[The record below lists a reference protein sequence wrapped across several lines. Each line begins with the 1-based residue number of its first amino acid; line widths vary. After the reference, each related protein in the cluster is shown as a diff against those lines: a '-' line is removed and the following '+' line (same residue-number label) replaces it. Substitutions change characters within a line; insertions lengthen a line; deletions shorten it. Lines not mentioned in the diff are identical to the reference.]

1 MTTIT
6 MQMFWQSSI
15 LDGGNSAYLEELYED
30 YLEDSTQVPPEWRQY
45 FDTLPSVSAQEV
57 SHRTIQQS
65 FLDFSKKH
73 LFSHISGSDGYQ
85 MRVQQLIQAYRL
97 QGHRL
102 ATINPLPFYEIPVIS
117 ELTLDYHG
125 FTEAD
130 RDTIVDVGDFIAPI
144 QQMTLGALET
154 ALKQAY
160 CGPVATEY
168 LHIVSKQ
175 ERDFIQERV
184 EGVRPLITP
193 ETQKRLLSLVNDAEG
208 LERYLGTKYPGA
220 KRFGI
225 EGGDAYLIILD
236 ELIQR
241 GGAKGIKEAVIGM
254 AHRGRLNVLVNTF
267 GKRPADLFAEFEG
280 HHDHE
285 QGNGQSSGD
294 VKYHQGFSAD
304 VTTSQGPVHLS
315 LAFNPSH
322 LEIVT
327 PVVMGSVRA
336 REQRMKD
343 THKSLVLPIA
353 VHGDASFSGQGVVME
368 TFNMSQTHGYGVGGT
383 VHIIINNQVGFT
395 TSDPEDA
402 RSTLYCSDVAK
413 VIQAPIFHVNAD
425 EPEAVLW
432 VTQLALDYK
441 MTFQKDVVIDLV
453 CYRRHG
459 HNEADEP
466 AATQPLMYQKIR
478 QHPTVREL
486 YGKQLVDKKVL
497 TAEEVEGLVRQ
508 NRNLLDK
515 GDCVA
520 PHIILDAVFEGTV
533 NWAPYRETD
542 WRAQINTALSPANAQ
557 ALAGI
562 LTTIPQGFVL
572 HPRVAKI
579 IDDRTQ
585 MAEGKIPC
593 DWGFAENMAYAGLLQ
608 QKFDVRISGQDTGRG
623 TFFHRH
629 AVLHCQKTGKKY
641 VALSTV
647 DPEANFTIIDSL
659 LSEEAVLAFE
669 YGYASTTPTALV
681 IWEAQFGDFA
691 NGAQVVIDQFISSGE
706 QKWGRLCGLV
716 MLLPHGYEGQGPEHS
731 SARLER
737 YLQLCAEHNIQVC
750 VPSTPAQVFHMLRRQ
765 MLRNIRRPLVV
776 MSPKSLLRHKDAV
789 SSLEELTSGQF
800 EPILDDHFVKPKE
813 VTRMVL
819 CSGKV
824 YYDLPTWPSCVSNN
838 CTPSQ
843 SLSWKSCWL
852 PIQRSKRWY
861 GAKKNLKI
869 RALGM
874 HPNIICEPVLPP
886 SNSNMPVD
894 LPLPPLPQDTHTIT
908 KNNKSLWL
916 TKPSIQKDPH
926 NEYRY

>member
-1 MTTIT
+1 MTTTT
-6 MQMFWQSSI
+6 MQTLWQSSV
-15 LDGGNSAYLEELYED
+15 LDGGNSAYLEELYEL
-30 YLEDSTQVPPEWRQY
+30 YLSEPTRIPPEWRHY
-45 FDTLPSVSAQEV
+45 FDTLPSISAQEI
-57 SHRTIQQS
+57 SHWAIQQS
-65 FLDFSKKH
+65 FLDFSKKRQY
-73 LFSHISGSDGYQ
+73 SPVIAGDGYQ

-97 QGHRL
+97 QGHQM
-102 ATINPLPFYEIPVIS
+102 ATTGPIPFYETPVTS

-130 RDTIVDVGDFIAPI
+130 RETLVEVGDFIASNP
-144 QQMTLGALET
+144 QMTLGALEN

-184 EGVRPLITP
+184 EGVRPPVTP
-193 ETQKRLLSLVNDAEG
+193 DTQKRLLQLVNDAEG

-225 EGGDAYLIILD
+225 EGGDAFLIILD

-267 GKRPADLFAEFEG
+267 GKRPSNLFAEFEG

-304 VTTSQGPVHLS
+304 VKTPQGPVHLS

-343 THKSLVLPIA
+343 THKSLVLSIA
-353 VHGDASFSGQGVVME
+353 VHGDASFAGQGVIME
-368 TFNMSQTHGYGVGGT
+368 TLNMSQTRGYGVGGT

-395 TSDPEDA
+395 TSNPKDA

-425 EPEAVLW
+425 DPEAVLW
-432 VTQLALDYK
+432 VSQLALDYK
-441 MTFQKDVVIDLV
+441 MTFQKDVIVDFV

-466 AATQPLMYQKIR
+466 SATQPLMYRQIR

-486 YGKQLVDKKVL
+486 YGKQLVEKKVL
-497 TAEEVEGLVRQ
+497 TSEEVEGLVRQ
-508 NRNLLDK
+508 NRDLLDK

-520 PHIILDAVFEGTV
+520 PHVISEAIFEGTV

-542 WRAQINTALSPANAQ
+542 WRVKANTALNPADAKTLAK
-557 ALAGI
+557 ALI
-562 LTTIPQGFVL
+562 TIPNGFVL
-572 HPRVAKI
+572 HPRVAKVM
-579 IDDRTQ
+579 DDRKQ
-585 MAEGKIPC
+585 MAEGKLPC

-608 QKFDVRISGQDTGRG
+608 QKFDVRISGQDVGRG

-629 AVLHCQKTGKKY
+629 AVLHCQKTGKTHT
-641 VALSTV
+641 ALSTIN
-647 DPEANFTIIDSL
+647 PEVNFTVIDSL

-669 YGYASTTPTALV
+669 YGYASTTPTSLV

-789 SSLEELTSGQF
+789 SSLEALTSGQF
-800 EPILDDHFVKPKE
+800 EPILNDEHANPDY
-813 VTRMVL
+813 VTRVVL

-824 YYDLPTWPSCVSNN
+824 YYDLH
-838 CTPSQ
+838 Q
-843 SLSWKSCWL
+843 ARLD
-852 PIQRSKRWY
+852 
-861 GAKKNLKI
+861 KKNTHVAIVRIEQLYPFPEPELESLLTGYPKVKEVVWCQEEPQNQGAWYASQHHM
-869 RALGM
+869 RA
-874 HPNIICEPVLPP
+874 C
-886 SNSNMPVD
+886 
-894 LPLPPLPQDTHTIT
+894 
-908 KNNKSLWL
+908 L
-916 TKPSIQKDPH
+916 TTQQF
-926 NEYRY
+926 RYAGRAASASPAAGYSHDHQEQQIALVNQALD